1 MTLAR
6 TETSP
11 GYDKP
16 EGPRYAPGPDTDPDF
31 KAQTNILLGTPVES
45 PEAAV
50 KALREWRWLDDREQ
64 AVMLCLDTKHRI
76 LKTEVVSIGSV
87 DHTFMTPREFFRI
100 ALINNAAAII
110 VAHSHPSGEPSP
122 SEDDKRVTRRLV
134 EVGSLLGVEILDH
147 VVVGWPRTDLWV
159 SMARKGLV

>member
-16 EGPRYAPGPDTDPDF
+16 EGQRYQPGPDNMTDYRLE
-31 KAQTNILLGTPVES
+31 TNRLLGQPVEN
-45 PEAAV
+45 PEAAEN
-50 KALREWRWLDDREQ
+50 ALKEWQWPNDREQ

-76 LKTEVVSIGSV
+76 LKTEIVSIGSV

-110 VAHSHPSGEPSP
+110 VAHSHPSGDPTP

-134 EVGSLLGVEILDH
+134 GVGSDLGVEILDH
-147 VVVGWPRTDLWV
+147 IVVGWPRTDLFV